1 MKMKEKK
8 FFVYMLRC
16 SDNSLYTGYTVDSVE
31 KRVQVHN
38 DSEGAKYTRSRLPVK
53 LVYYEEAE
61 SRSQALKRE
70 LQIKK
75 LTKKEKEQLICS
87 FVQR

>member
-16 SDNSLYTGYTVDSVE
+16 SDNSLYTGYTVDSVK

-38 DSEGAKYTRSRLPVK
+38 DSAGAKYTRSRLPVK

-61 SRSQALKRE
+61 SRSHALKRE

-75 LTKKEKEQLICS
+75 LTKKEKEELISS
-87 FVQR
+87 FV